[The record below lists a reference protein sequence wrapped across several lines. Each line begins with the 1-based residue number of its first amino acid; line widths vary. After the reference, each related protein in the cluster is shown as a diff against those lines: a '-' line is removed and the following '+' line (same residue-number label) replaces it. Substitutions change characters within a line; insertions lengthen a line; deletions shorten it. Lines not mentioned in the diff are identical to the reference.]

1 MKLRA
6 FFLFS
11 SRLARILLLVGTLL
25 VSGMYLLGAYSG
37 YIAPKT
43 WILPSFLGLFFP
55 ALLVTYV
62 LVTLFW
68 LVAWDKRRLL
78 LVGIVWLI
86 SLPQLL
92 IYFPISREEKV
103 LGSEDESLRIL
114 SYNVCAFG
122 FKPHTKTSPNAILQY
137 IKSSGADI
145 VCLQEAMLNQNPW
158 AGVVS
163 KTLRSYLSQ
172 DYPYIEVHRVNR
184 GGSTL
189 ALLSKYPITEAK
201 EIPLP
206 SWVNGAV
213 AYKILIRGEEV
224 LIINVHLE
232 SFHLK
237 RVDGED
243 YLRLASRG
251 QALRLK
257 DALDTKLAPTFQAHG
272 VQANIIHQL
281 IQSYG
286 TERVIVCGDFNDTPL
301 SYTRRKIGE
310 GLQDAFVERGNGFGF
325 TFKTR
330 PFIVRIDHILYGSAF
345 RALSCEVDKTA
356 SESDHH
362 PIEAVLSLLSSTPE

>member
-6 FFLFS
+6 LFTFS
-11 SRLARILLLVGTLL
+11 SRVARVILLVGTLL
-25 VSGMYLLGAYSG
+25 ISGVYLLGAYSG

-43 WILPSFLGLFFP
+43 WILPSFLGLLFP
-55 ALLVTYV
+55 GLLLAQLLVS
-62 LVTLFW
+62 LFW
-68 LVAWDKRRLL
+68 LIALDKKRLI
-78 LVGIVWLI
+78 LVGVVWLI

-92 IYFPISREEKV
+92 TYFPISRSAKI
-103 LGSEDESLRIL
+103 LGDEDDAIRVL

-122 FKPHTKTSPNAILQY
+122 FK
-137 IKSSGADI
+137 
-145 VCLQEAMLNQNPW
+145 MLNQNPW

-163 KTLRSYLSQ
+163 KTLRSYLDK
-172 DYPYIEVHRVNR
+172 DYPYIQVNRVNR

-189 ALLSKYPITEAK
+189 ALLSKYPITETK
-201 EIPLP
+201 EIPID
-206 SWVNGAV
+206 SWVNGAI
-213 AYKILIRGEEV
+213 AYKVLIRGEET

-232 SFHLK
+232 SFHLR

-243 YLRLASRG
+243 YLRLASQG
-251 QALRLK
+251 DAVRLK
-257 DALDTKLAPTFQAHG
+257 DAMGAKLAPTFRAHG
-272 VQANIIHQL
+272 VQANVIHQL

-301 SYTRRKIGE
+301 SYTRRKIAE
-310 GLQDAFVERGNGFGF
+310 GLKDAFVERGNGFGF

-345 RALSCEVDKTA
+345 RAISCEVDKTA

-362 PIEAVLSLLSSTPE
+362 PIEAVLSLSPVQE

>member
-6 FFLFS
+6 LFTFS
-11 SRLARILLLVGTLL
+11 SRVARVILLVGTLL
-25 VSGMYLLGAYSG
+25 ISGIYLLGAYSG

-43 WILPSFLGLFFP
+43 WILPSFLGLLFP
-55 ALLVTYV
+55 GLLLAQI
-62 LVTLFW
+62 LVSLFW
-68 LVAWDKRRLL
+68 LIALDKKRLI
-78 LVGIVWLI
+78 LVGVVWLI

-92 IYFPISREEKV
+92 TYFPISRSAKI
-103 LGSEDESLRIL
+103 LGDEDDAIRVL

-122 FKPHTKTSPNAILQY
+122 FKPHSKTSPNAILQY

-163 KTLRSYLSQ
+163 KTLRSYLDK
-172 DYPYIEVHRVNR
+172 DYPYIQVNRVNR

-189 ALLSKYPITEAK
+189 ALLSKYPITETK
-201 EIPLP
+201 EIPID
-206 SWVNGAV
+206 SWVNGAI
-213 AYKILIRGEEV
+213 AYKVLIRGEET

-232 SFHLK
+232 SFHLR

-243 YLRLASRG
+243 YLRLASQG
-251 QALRLK
+251 DAVRLK
-257 DALDTKLAPTFQAHG
+257 DAMGAKLAPTFRAHG
-272 VQANIIHQL
+272 IQANVIHQL

-301 SYTRRKIGE
+301 SYTRRKIAD
-310 GLQDAFVERGNGFGF
+310 GLKDAFVERGNGFGF

-345 RALSCEVDKTA
+345 RAISCEVDKTA

-362 PIEAVLSLLSSTPE
+362 PIEAVLSMSPAQE

>member
-11 SRLARILLLVGTLL
+11 SRLARLLLLVGTLL

-55 ALLVTYV
+55 ALLVAYV

-189 ALLSKYPITEAK
+189 ALLSKYPVTEAK

-362 PIEAVLSLLSSTPE
+362 PIEAVLSLPSSTPE